1 SSDMEG
7 LIMTETSTAQL
18 VERHP
23 VRGAIWGLILG
34 LAIYLIIFKVI
45 TIGAA
50 IPIVVIVLS
59 IGAGIAWGKFAPPR
73 SKR

>member
-1 SSDMEG
+1 MEG
-7 LIMTETSTAQL
+7 LIMTETTSQL
-18 VERHP
+18 VERYP
-23 VRGAIWGLILG
+23 VRGALWGLLLGVG
-34 LAIYLIIFKVI
+34 LAIYLIMFKVV
-45 TIGAA
+45 TIGPV

>member
-1 SSDMEG
+1 MEG

-34 LAIYLIIFKVI
+34 LGLAIYLIMFKVI
-45 TIGAA
+45 TIGAV

-73 SKR
+73 PKR

>member
-1 SSDMEG
+1 MEG

-34 LAIYLIIFKVI
+34 LGLAIYLIIFKVI
-45 TIGAA
+45 TIGAV